1 MSNPVH
7 ADQAPVGSS
16 DLLERPRL
24 RRKAWR
30 IAAIYAGVATAWI
43 YFSDQALGLV
53 VADPDQFLVWSVYK
67 GVAFVVVT
75 SLLLFILIR
84 GAFARIEAGYASVKA
99 EEERRRE
106 HEVELERMGRLYSA
120 LTEVNQSIVRTE
132 DPDALFQRVC
142 DALVTSGGFRTAWI
156 GWHDLESGRIVPVAH
171 SGKDGE
177 YMREVVVFA
186 DDRPQGQG
194 PSGIVFRAGTPH
206 VSNDVLED
214 RATLAWHEA
223 AELSGFRSSA
233 TLPVIVSGE
242 VRGVMNVYAA
252 ERDFFRREEVV
263 LLEEVAADLGFAMES
278 FERERAR
285 KEAEERAEE
294 ERRFSEVMIESMP
307 GILYLCSEDGQF
319 LRWNRNFEVES
330 GYSGEELTSMT
341 PRDVVAPEDWE
352 FVQARIAEAL
362 EHGESFVEAKLISR
376 EGVRTPFFVT
386 ARRVEFAGMTSLV
399 GIGIDISKRV
409 RAEKERQEAV
419 VALRRL
425 NESLE
430 RKVAER
436 TEELQVALVQA
447 EAADRIKSA
456 FMAAMSHELRT
467 PLNSIIGFTGILLQE
482 LAGPLNPEQTKQLGM
497 VRGSARHLLGLIND
511 VLDLS
516 KIEAGQLEVHAEPFD
531 VAQLVQQV
539 VESVR
544 PQADAKG
551 LSLAVRNGTD
561 VGVMVSDRRR
571 VEQVLLNLVSNAIK
585 FTEEGS
591 VTVEAEREDGLVR
604 LRVVDT
610 GVGIHS
616 EDMVLLFQPFRQV
629 DTGMTRKHEGTG
641 LGLAICRRL
650 SRLMGG
656 DVAATSEWSQGSEF
670 CVTLPVE
677 RTA

>member
-1 MSNPVH
+1 MSNP
-7 ADQAPVGSS
+7 ADSVQVSGSS
-16 DLLERPRL
+16 SALLEEPRL

-30 IAAIYAGVATAWI
+30 ITVIYVGIATAWI
-43 YFSDQALGLV
+43 YLSDQALGLV
-53 VADPDQFLVWSVYK
+53 VTDPDQFLVWSVYK
-67 GVAFVVVT
+67 GFAFVVVT
-75 SLLLFILIR
+75 SLLLFILVR

-132 DPDALFQRVC
+132 DPDDLFQRVC
-142 DALVTSGGFRTAWI
+142 DALVMSGGFRTAWI

-171 SGKDGE
+171 AGQDGE
-177 YMREVVVFA
+177 YMRDVVVFA
-186 DDRPQGQG
+186 DDRPEGQG
-194 PSGIVFRAGTPH
+194 PSGIVFRAGTSH

-214 RATLAWHEA
+214 QATLPWHEA

-233 TLPVIVSGE
+233 TLPVTVSGE

-252 ERDFFRREEVV
+252 ERNFFRQEELV
-263 LLEEVAADLGFAMES
+263 LLEEVAADLGFALES
-278 FERERAR
+278 FELERAR
-285 KEAEERAEE
+285 REAEERAEE

-319 LRWNRNFEVES
+319 LRWNRNFEIES
-330 GYSGEELTSMT
+330 SYSGEELTSMT

-352 FVQARIAEAL
+352 FVKVPIAEAL
-362 EHGESFVEAKLISR
+362 ESGESFVEANLLSR
-376 EGVRTPFFVT
+376 EGVRTPYFLT
-386 ARRVEFAGMTSLV
+386 ARRIEFAGRTSLV

-409 RAEKERQEAV
+409 RAERERHEAV

-425 NESLE
+425 NDSLE

-436 TEELQVALVQA
+436 TQDLQFALVQA

-482 LAGPLNPEQTKQLGM
+482 LAGPLNQEQAKQLGM
-497 VRGSARHLLGLIND
+497 VRSSARHLLGLIND

-516 KIEAGQLEVHAEPFD
+516 KIEAGQLDVHAEPFD
-531 VAQLVQQV
+531 VGEVVQQV

-544 PQADAKG
+544 PQAHAKG
-551 LSLAVRNGTD
+551 LSLAVGNGSD

-571 VEQVLLNLVSNAIK
+571 VEQVLLNLVNNAIK
-585 FTEEGS
+585 FTETGG
-591 VTVEAEREDGLVR
+591 VTVKAEREDGLVR

-610 GVGIHS
+610 GVGIRS
-616 EDMVLLFQPFRQV
+616 EDMTLLFHPFRQV
-629 DTGMTRKHEGTG
+629 DTGVTRKHEGTG

-656 DVAATSEWSQGSEF
+656 DVAATSEWSKGSEF